1 MNEPTKI
8 ILKNGKDSS
17 LLRFH
22 PWVFSGAIS
31 RIIGSPKDGDIVNV
45 FDFNSVFLGKGHFN
59 SGSIAVRIFSFEN
72 KPSDREFWKNKF
84 LTAYNLRKEIGLTDN
99 PETNVFRLI
108 NGEGDSMPGLIAD
121 YYNDNIVLQA
131 HSQGMYQLRQLFTEI
146 LSEIFGEKLLS
157 VYDKSSSTLKHL
169 DIKDCFLFNKN
180 NSSEIIVTEN
190 NNKFVIDIVEGQ
202 KTGFFIDQRINRRL
216 LAKYVKDKK
225 VLNLF
230 CYSGA
235 FSVYA
240 LRAGAALVHSVDSS
254 AKAIKTLENNIQL
267 NSGFKGEHKA
277 FTADAISFSDYS
289 DIKYDI
295 IIVDPPAFA
304 KHIHNLK
311 NALQGY
317 KNLNKKVIANIAENG
332 IIFTFS
338 CSQVVTRSNFREAV
352 FSAAALAKRDCTIL
366 HQLTQPPDHPIN
378 IFHPEGEYLKGLV
391 LNIN

>member
-8 ILKNGKDSS
+8 ILKKGKDSS

-84 LTAYNLRKEIGLTDN
+84 ITAYNLRKKIGLTDN

-121 YYNDNIVLQA
+121 YYNGNIVLQA
-131 HSQGMYQLRQLFTEI
+131 HSQGMYELHQLFTGI

-180 NSSEIIVTEN
+180 NTSEIIVTEN
-190 NNKFVIDIVEGQ
+190 SNKFAIDIVEGQ
-202 KTGFFIDQRINRRL
+202 KTGFFIDQRANRKL

-317 KNLNKKVIANIAENG
+317 KNLNKKVITNIAENG

-352 FSAAALAKRDCTIL
+352 FSAAALAKRNCTIL